1 MPKLIPRAQFE
12 ELVIQALESLP
23 PFFLDHIDNV
33 EVLVDAWPSRADL
46 REAGLE
52 PGETLLGLY
61 YGIPL
66 TERTSAYN
74 LAPPDTITL
83 YQGPIEEASGGNL
96 ATIREQVRQTVI
108 HEIAHYFGISDERLI
123 ELGAY

>member
-1 MPKLIPRAQFE
+1 MPKLMPRAQFE

-23 PFFLDHIDNV
+23 PFFLHHIDNV

-83 YQGPIEEASGGNL
+83 YQGPLRKPPAAIWRPFASRCAKRSSTKSPITSAS
-96 ATIREQVRQTVI
+96 ATS
-108 HEIAHYFGISDERLI
+108 A
-123 ELGAY
+123 